1 MSVSVSTAKLN
12 LILLAAANAANLLLL
27 YAASH
32 APWWG
37 TAVAAAL
44 FALSNNTMFALLHE
58 SVHGSFAPDRRLN
71 AWCGRLAA
79 FWFPTGFAVQRMF
92 HLTHHRNNRSPSE
105 QFDTLHD
112 GDVLWL
118 KYAQWYAIF
127 TGLYWPCAV
136 IGVFFYAATP
146 RFVRRRLAALFGR
159 RGGLPGA
166 PREPPGDRGTVERRF
181 RGRCRWYPR

>member
-27 YAASH
+27 YVASH

-71 AWCGRLAA
+71 AWCGRLLVSHRLCRAA
-79 FWFPTGFAVQRMF
+79 HVPPHPPPQQPFAV
-92 HLTHHRNNRSPSE
+92 
-105 QFDTLHD
+105 
-112 GDVLWL
+112 
-118 KYAQWYAIF
+118 
-127 TGLYWPCAV
+127 
-136 IGVFFYAATP
+136 
-146 RFVRRRLAALFGR
+146 
-159 RGGLPGA
+159 
-166 PREPPGDRGTVERRF
+166 
-181 RGRCRWYPR
+181 